1 MAAKVN
7 GANQIQSDFK
17 IFLGKKSEIAMI
29 EKEKKVEPLKWYLA
43 WNTGEIWVGMPTK
56 TLRQFGGKYQDED
69 LTDTGLS
76 YDEIQELSAQYFTK
90 YEEITV
96 ENMSAYLTEKK
107 SKFNTSDIALLQTA
121 LDIRLLKKQLSSI
134 QGDYKSFSELSKALQ
149 EKVTKLT
156 DKSAQLVQKQ
166 VNDVL
171 NSLQDKFITRTE
183 TIDLINNAM
192 QNAFEREIT
201 TWMSNN
207 DYVTNSHLQNTLY
220 NLNKSFATTDA
231 LNEKVTFLSGNALV
245 DKLAAGKTGVYIV
258 SESSNLF
265 YQGEIVNVIGKNK
278 FTKLNNVSS
287 SSGSVTINTGGS
299 DPEVILMDA
308 NGNTS
313 VLIEDGITDYYT
325 TFKYK
330 INNIGN
336 VAYVNGGSG
345 SPVDRVFNLY
355 NTNNVN
361 VLSNESIDPDGADT
375 INYEAHISNPT
386 YGDYSYTMRV
396 TNAITNSAVD
406 GKYTFIVRAPLFYGT
421 SSKLEIS
428 NTEVLAL
435 SKDLDVSYK
444 GKEYEFNANA
454 MDYLYLAIPHYE
466 NISRFTFNGFN
477 APFDKVTSKYIK
489 TKENNNI
496 LYDIYRSS
504 SALLQGEYY
513 ITLK

>member
-1 MAAKVN
+1 
-7 GANQIQSDFK
+7 
-17 IFLGKKSEIAMI
+17 
-29 EKEKKVEPLKWYLA
+29 
-43 WNTGEIWVGMPTK
+43 
-56 TLRQFGGKYQDED
+56 
-69 LTDTGLS
+69 
-76 YDEIQELSAQYFTK
+76 
-90 YEEITV
+90 
-96 ENMSAYLTEKK
+96 
-107 SKFNTSDIALLQTA
+107 
-121 LDIRLLKKQLSSI
+121 
-134 QGDYKSFSELSKALQ
+134 
-149 EKVTKLT
+149 
-156 DKSAQLVQKQ
+156 
-166 VNDVL
+166 
-171 NSLQDKFITRTE
+171 
-183 TIDLINNAM
+183 
-192 QNAFEREIT
+192 
-201 TWMSNN
+201 
-207 DYVTNSHLQNTLY
+207 
-220 NLNKSFATTDA
+220 
-231 LNEKVTFLSGNALV
+231 
-245 DKLAAGKTGVYIV
+245 
-258 SESSNLF
+258 
-265 YQGEIVNVIGKNK
+265 
-278 FTKLNNVSS
+278 
-287 SSGSVTINTGGS
+287 
-299 DPEVILMDA
+299 MDA

-313 VLIEDGITDYYT
+313 ILIEDGITDYYT

-330 INNIGN
+330 INNLGN
-336 VAYVNGGSG
+336 VAYVKDGSG
-345 SPVDRVFNLY
+345 NPVDRVFNLY

-361 VLSNESIDPDGADT
+361 VLSNESIDPDGTDT
-375 INYEAHISNPT
+375 INYEAHINNPT

-477 APFDKVTSKYIK
+477 APFDKVTSRYIK